1 MNQNILTKTKG
12 KVVIDNISISYSSR
26 NEQIY
31 ALKDISATIN
41 PGEFVCILGPSGC
54 GKSSLLNGIAGFV
67 NPSNGKISLDN
78 KLIIC
83 GNKELGTDSSNL
95 YIMKDDVNSP
105 EMGMVF
111 QQYSLYP
118 WKTVKENIAFGPS
131 INKKGNE
138 SPEEIAVKFL
148 DMIGLSKY
156 ANHYPNELSG
166 GMQQRVGIARA
177 LANYPDVLLMDEPF
191 GALDS
196 QTRIIMQENLLKI
209 WREFKITVV
218 FVTHDIDEAVFL
230 ADRIL
235 LMSTLPGKIKR
246 DLKVDLP
253 RPRDKETTDSKRF
266 IELRQICHSL
276 IREESIKAFEK
287 QNQ

>member
-1 MNQNILTKTKG
+1 MTINMQKTLKQTKTKG
-12 KVVIDNISISYSSR
+12 KVVIDNISISYFNR
-26 NEQIY
+26 NKNVY
-31 ALKDISATIN
+31 ALRDISTTIN
-41 PGEFVCILGPSGC
+41 PGEFVCLLGPSGC

-67 NPSNGKISLDN
+67 DPSKGQFYLDN
-78 KLIIC
+78 K
-83 GNKELGTDSSNL
+83 K
-95 YIMKDDVNSP
+95 IMGPSP

-131 INKKGNE
+131 INNRGDE
-138 SPEEIAVKFL
+138 SPEKIAMNFL
-148 DMIGLSKY
+148 EMIGLSKY

-196 QTRIIMQENLLKI
+196 QTRIIMQENLLKL

-235 LMSTLPGKIKR
+235 LMSTLPGKIKK

-253 RPRDKETTDSKRF
+253 RPRNKETTDSSRF

-276 IREESIKAFEK
+276 IREESLKAFEK
-287 QNQ
+287 QNQL

>member
-1 MNQNILTKTKG
+1 MTINMQKTLKQTKTKG
-12 KVVIDNISISYSSR
+12 KVVIDNISISYFNR
-26 NEQIY
+26 NKNVY
-31 ALKDISATIN
+31 ALRDISTTIN
-41 PGEFVCILGPSGC
+41 PGEFVCLLGPSGC

-67 NPSNGKISLDN
+67 DPSKGQFYLDN
-78 KLIIC
+78 K
-83 GNKELGTDSSNL
+83 K
-95 YIMKDDVNSP
+95 IMGPSP

-131 INKKGNE
+131 INNRGDE
-138 SPEEIAVKFL
+138 SPEKIAMNFL
-148 DMIGLSKY
+148 EMIGLSKY

-196 QTRIIMQENLLKI
+196 QTRIIMQENLLKL

-235 LMSTLPGKIKR
+235 LMSTLPGKIKK

-253 RPRDKETTDSKRF
+253 RPRDKETTDSSRF

-276 IREESIKAFEK
+276 IREESLKAFEK
-287 QNQ
+287 QNQL

>member
-1 MNQNILTKTKG
+1 MTINMQKTLKQTKTKG
-12 KVVIDNISISYSSR
+12 KVVIDNISISYFNR
-26 NEQIY
+26 NKNVY
-31 ALKDISATIN
+31 ALRDISTTIN
-41 PGEFVCILGPSGC
+41 PGEFVCLLGPSGC

-67 NPSNGKISLDN
+67 DPSKGQFYLDN
-78 KLIIC
+78 K
-83 GNKELGTDSSNL
+83 K
-95 YIMKDDVNSP
+95 IMGPSP

-131 INKKGNE
+131 INNRGDE
-138 SPEEIAVKFL
+138 SPEKIAMNFL
-148 DMIGLSKY
+148 EMIGLSKY

-196 QTRIIMQENLLKI
+196 QTRIIMQENLLKL
-209 WREFKITVV
+209 WREFNITVV

-235 LMSTLPGKIKR
+235 LMSTLPGKIKK
-246 DLKVDLP
+246 DLKIDLP
-253 RPRDKETTDSKRF
+253 RPRDKETTDSSRF

-276 IREESIKAFEK
+276 IREESLKAFEK
-287 QNQ
+287 QNQL

>member
-1 MNQNILTKTKG
+1 MPTNMQKTLKQTKTKG
-12 KVVIDNISISYSSR
+12 KVVIDNISISYLSR
-26 NEQIY
+26 NKKVY
-31 ALKDISATIN
+31 ALRDISTTIN
-41 PGEFVCILGPSGC
+41 PGEFVCLLGPSGC

-67 NPSNGKISLDN
+67 NPSNGQFYLDN
-78 KLIIC
+78 KKII
-83 GNKELGTDSSNL
+83 GP
-95 YIMKDDVNSP
+95 SP

-131 INKKGNE
+131 INNRGDE
-138 SPEEIAVKFL
+138 SPEKIAMNFL
-148 DMIGLSKY
+148 EMIGLSKY

-196 QTRIIMQENLLKI
+196 QTRIIMQENLLKL

-235 LMSTLPGKIKR
+235 LMSTLPGKIKK

-253 RPRDKETTDSKRF
+253 RPRDKETTDSSRF

-276 IREESIKAFEK
+276 IREESLKAFEK
-287 QNQ
+287 QNQL

>member
-1 MNQNILTKTKG
+1 MTINMQKTLKQTKTKG
-12 KVVIDNISISYSSR
+12 KVVIDNISISYFNR
-26 NEQIY
+26 NKNVY
-31 ALKDISATIN
+31 ALRDISTTIN
-41 PGEFVCILGPSGC
+41 PGEFVCLLGPSGC

-67 NPSNGKISLDN
+67 DPSKGQFYLDN
-78 KLIIC
+78 K
-83 GNKELGTDSSNL
+83 K
-95 YIMKDDVNSP
+95 IMGPSP

-131 INKKGNE
+131 INNRGDE
-138 SPEEIAVKFL
+138 SPEKIAMNFL
-148 DMIGLSKY
+148 EMIGLSKY
-156 ANHYPNELSG
+156 ANHFPNELSG

-196 QTRIIMQENLLKI
+196 QTRIIMQENLLKL

-235 LMSTLPGKIKR
+235 LMSTLPGKIKK

-253 RPRDKETTDSKRF
+253 RPRDKETTDSSRF

-276 IREESIKAFEK
+276 IREESLKAFEK
-287 QNQ
+287 QNQL